1 MTKNRKKLEAM
12 LGKGGDY
19 VPQSR
24 SRQDMDADLYPQTEI
39 DKALDAQDFP
49 LEGVVL
55 KGKKGGII
63 KKSKGFRDTF
73 TEQYD

>member
-39 DKALDAQDFP
+39 DKAL
-49 LEGVVL
+49 
-55 KGKKGGII
+55 
-63 KKSKGFRDTF
+63 
-73 TEQYD
+73 